1 MRRGEGQLRNNL
13 GRTKAKKCWK
23 DKVRTTDSR
32 STDTDPTTTTEY
44 KKERESKQHMK
55 MNQ

>member
-1 MRRGEGQLRNNL
+1 MRRGEGKGRNNR

-23 DKVRTTDSR
+23 DIVRTTDPR
-32 STDTDPTTTTEY
+32 STDTDPTTEH
-44 KKERESKQHMK
+44 KKERESKQDMQ